1 MRRRAVTSTPRRRRS
16 ARSRLFLS
24 VCFAVVCGFVGRG
37 ALGRRAASAALA
49 RLDRLDPGGS
59 LRARWAR
66 AASVTEPEGTRDSAD
81 LSLRCEASLAALL
94 PLEAFPSTLADGVS
108 SARGMARRETLA
120 RSRLYSDFAR
130 IVAEKGLLRLFD
142 GDAGSTT
149 EATEA
154 SVQGS
159 RVSSLFEFD
168 PRTGKAAAV
177 LERLDV
183 PVRAIVVP
191 VPRDSRAASALRSAT
206 RTTLAKYFPPRGG
219 DFDHGDSVW
228 FQDPEL
234 YHISAF
240 HASHHLDPKPGT
252 VVDRDANYESEFE
265 RVKKVAKRAC
275 PVDAVV
281 ERVVV
286 SRSGVVMALWNVVAG
301 VEPRRFREALREALP
316 NAPEKQIVSDQVLW
330 HTTLARLLRAP
341 KFSGDG
347 GVAAALAA
355 QESLTEKVCGV
366 RVTLPVAWFVSER
379 DKLALALGGEFE
391 TREAPFECRET

>member
-1 MRRRAVTSTPRRRRS
+1 
-16 ARSRLFLS
+16 
-24 VCFAVVCGFVGRG
+24 
-37 ALGRRAASAALA
+37 
-49 RLDRLDPGGS
+49 
-59 LRARWAR
+59 
-66 AASVTEPEGTRDSAD
+66 
-81 LSLRCEASLAALL
+81 
-94 PLEAFPSTLADGVS
+94 
-108 SARGMARRETLA
+108 
-120 RSRLYSDFAR
+120 
-130 IVAEKGLLRLFD
+130 
-142 GDAGSTT
+142 
-149 EATEA
+149 
-154 SVQGS
+154 
-159 RVSSLFEFD
+159 
-168 PRTGKAAAV
+168 
-177 LERLDV
+177 
-183 PVRAIVVP
+183 
-191 VPRDSRAASALRSAT
+191 
-206 RTTLAKYFPPRGG
+206 
-219 DFDHGDSVW
+219 VW